1 MDRKTFLFFD
11 CECANCYD
19 GVGKI
24 CSFGYVLTDEDFSVI
39 ESEDVIINPEAEF
52 DWYLLS
58 PKNSCHLAYSKD
70 YFRIKPNFAS
80 YYKSIKKLL
89 TTGDRYIAGF
99 SVGNDIGFV
108 NSACERYELPYIQ
121 FRALDLEK
129 LLNRTFDCKKKLSEW
144 VEFMKYDVSH
154 LQSHKSVDDAMMTM
168 YCLKYLAEKTG
179 KKGEEIIK
187 ENSDLFISNEQ
198 IIAQVEERKYKKEVL
213 EKIKRLYNKK
223 KPQVLKNVF
232 NGARFELN
240 GKFLH
245 NVDEAYET
253 AKMIYDHGGI
263 IAEHINQKG
272 YVVFENDNI
281 PDVIK
286 EKTQKR
292 GLEVISKDELKNK
305 CSC

>member
-1 MDRKTFLFFD
+1 M
-11 CECANCYD
+11 
-19 GVGKI
+19 
-24 CSFGYVLTDEDFSVI
+24 
-39 ESEDVIINPEAEF
+39 
-52 DWYLLS
+52 
-58 PKNSCHLAYSKD
+58 
-70 YFRIKPNFAS
+70 
-80 YYKSIKKLL
+80 
-89 TTGDRYIAGF
+89 
-99 SVGNDIGFV
+99 
-108 NSACERYELPYIQ
+108 
-121 FRALDLEK
+121 
-129 LLNRTFDCKKKLSEW
+129 
-144 VEFMKYDVSH
+144 
-154 LQSHKSVDDAMMTM
+154 
-168 YCLKYLAEKTG
+168 
-179 KKGEEIIK
+179 
-187 ENSDLFISNEQ
+187 FISNEQ
-198 IIAQVEERKYKKEVL
+198 IIAKVEERKYRKEVL

-232 NGARFELN
+232 NGARFEFN

-245 NVDEAYET
+245 NVDEAYEI